1 MLTIDKYLCPSS
13 LEEAYEAAQKK
24 NSVVLGGMLW
34 LRLAMSGKVLL
45 CCR

>member
-1 MLTIDKYLCPSS
+1 MIKIDNYLRPAS

-34 LRLAMSGKVLL
+34 LRLGTRRVGRQLT
-45 CCR
+45 